1 MLNFLNYNCLISRRK
16 LQGALNLYFKMY
28 NNSRITNEGERM
40 NAVST
45 YYLILLVGAAIFV
58 LLDVILFSLEN
69 IFCPLSIILRIRKA
83 CVHLTYQIL

>member
-40 NAVST
+40 NAVSP
-45 YYLILLVGAAIFV
+45 YI
-58 LLDVILFSLEN
+58 
-69 IFCPLSIILRIRKA
+69 
-83 CVHLTYQIL
+83 